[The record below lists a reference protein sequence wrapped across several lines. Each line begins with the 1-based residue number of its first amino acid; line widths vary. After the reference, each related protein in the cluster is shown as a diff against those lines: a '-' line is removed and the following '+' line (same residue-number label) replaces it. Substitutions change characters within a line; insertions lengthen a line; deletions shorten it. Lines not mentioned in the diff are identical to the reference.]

1 MKKFLSLVIAL
12 ALLLCSAALVS
23 CGDKINIQSGTTAK
37 PSVSTEP
44 TAAEATAETA
54 DTATTEATSE
64 TVAADTGKAASSETT
79 ASETTAS
86 ETTASDT
93 TASETTAHETTASE
107 SANTVESR
115 EPTGISLDY
124 LTTPIKINAKATVR
138 IKGKP
143 DTEYKI
149 SVFYSSAASTAKG
162 LEAKISDGDGMVSWT
177 WKVGA
182 RTKEGDFK
190 IVISGGGETFTTYFR
205 VTH

>member
-23 CGDKINIQSGTTAK
+23 CGDKIDIQGGTTAK
-37 PSVSTEP
+37 SSVSAEP
-44 TAAEATAETA
+44 TLETTMTGTAEETA
-54 DTATTEATSE
+54 NTATTEATSE
-64 TVAADTGKAASSETT
+64 TVAADIGKVTSSET
-79 ASETTAS
+79 ASP
-86 ETTASDT
+86 
-93 TASETTAHETTASE
+93 ETTASE
-107 SANTVESR
+107 SAGTVESR

-162 LEAKISDGDGMVSWT
+162 LEAKISDGGGMVSWT

-205 VTH
+205 VTR

>member
-12 ALLLCSAALVS
+12 ALLLCSAVLVS
-23 CGDKINIQSGTTAK
+23 CGDKIDIQGGTTAK
-37 PSVSTEP
+37 SSVSAEP
-44 TAAEATAETA
+44 TLETTMTGTAEETA
-54 DTATTEATSE
+54 NTATTEATSE
-64 TVAADTGKAASSETT
+64 TVAADIGKATSSET
-79 ASETTAS
+79 ASP
-86 ETTASDT
+86 
-93 TASETTAHETTASE
+93 ETTASE
-107 SANTVESR
+107 SAGTVESR

-162 LEAKISDGDGMVSWT
+162 LEAKISDGGGMVSWT

>member
-23 CGDKINIQSGTTAK
+23 CGDKIDIQGGTTAK
-37 PSVSTEP
+37 SSVSAEP
-44 TAAEATAETA
+44 TLETTMTGTAEETA
-54 DTATTEATSE
+54 NTATTEATSE
-64 TVAADTGKAASSETT
+64 TVAADIGKATSSET
-79 ASETTAS
+79 ASP
-86 ETTASDT
+86 
-93 TASETTAHETTASE
+93 ETTASE
-107 SANTVESR
+107 SAGTVESR

-162 LEAKISDGDGMVSWT
+162 LEAKISDGGGMVSWT

-182 RTKEGDFK
+182 RTKEGD
-190 IVISGGGETFTTYFR
+190 
-205 VTH
+205 

>member
-12 ALLLCSAALVS
+12 APLLCFAALVS
-23 CGDKINIQSGTTAK
+23 CGDKIDIQSDTTVK
-37 PSVSTEP
+37 PSVSAEP
-44 TAAEATAETA
+44 TAETTATETTKETA

-64 TVAADTGKAASSETT
+64 TVATDTGKAASSETT
-79 ASETTAS
+79 ASETAT
-86 ETTASDT
+86 
-93 TASETTAHETTASE
+93 
-107 SANTVESR
+107 TVESR

-162 LEAKISDGDGMVSWT
+162 LEAKISDGDGIVSWT

>member
-12 ALLLCSAALVS
+12 ALLFCSAALAS
-23 CGDKINIQSGTTAK
+23 CGSKIYIINTTASSL
-37 PSVSTEP
+37 SVSAEP
-44 TAAEATAETA
+44 TRETTSAESTETTAEATTDEL
-54 DTATTEATSE
+54 
-64 TVAADTGKAASSETT
+64 SSEAVSSATAATT
-79 ASETTAS
+79 ASASITESSAITASATTAS
-86 ETTASDT
+86 AT
-93 TASETTAHETTASE
+93 E
-107 SANTVESR
+107 STVESR

-182 RTKEGDFK
+182 RTKEGEYR

>member
-12 ALLLCSAALVS
+12 VLLFCSAALVS
-23 CGDKINIQSGTTAK
+23 CSDKIDIQGGTTAK
-37 PSVSTEP
+37 SSVSAEP
-44 TAAEATAETA
+44 TLETTMTGTAEETA
-54 DTATTEATSE
+54 NTATTEATSE
-64 TVAADTGKAASSETT
+64 TVAADIGKATSSET
-79 ASETTAS
+79 ASP
-86 ETTASDT
+86 
-93 TASETTAHETTASE
+93 ETTASE
-107 SANTVESR
+107 SAGTVESR

-124 LTTPIKINAKATVR
+124 LTTPIKINAKAAVR

-162 LEAKISDGDGMVSWT
+162 LEAKISDGGGMVSWT

>member
-12 ALLLCSAALVS
+12 ALLLCFAALVS
-23 CGDKINIQSGTTAK
+23 CGDKIDIQSDTTVK
-37 PSVSTEP
+37 PSVSAEP
-44 TAAEATAETA
+44 TAETTTAETTKETA
-54 DTATTEATSE
+54 DMATTEAASE
-64 TVAADTGKAASSETT
+64 TVATDTGEAASSEAA
-79 ASETTAS
+79 ASETAAS
-86 ETTASDT
+86 ETAT
-93 TASETTAHETTASE
+93 
-107 SANTVESR
+107 TVESR

-162 LEAKISDGDGMVSWT
+162 LEAKISDGDGIVSWT

>member
-12 ALLLCSAALVS
+12 ALLFCSAALAS
-23 CGDKINIQSGTTAK
+23 CGSKIYIINTTASSL
-37 PSVSTEP
+37 SVSAEP
-44 TAAEATAETA
+44 TRETTSAESTETTAEATTDEL
-54 DTATTEATSE
+54 
-64 TVAADTGKAASSETT
+64 SSEAVSSATAATT
-79 ASETTAS
+79 ASASITESSAVTASATTAS
-86 ETTASDT
+86 AT
-93 TASETTAHETTASE
+93 E
-107 SANTVESR
+107 STVESR

-143 DTEYKI
+143 NTEYKI

-162 LEAKISDGDGMVSWT
+162 LEAKISDGAGMVSWT

-182 RTKEGDFK
+182 RTKEGEYR

>member
-23 CGDKINIQSGTTAK
+23 CGDKIDIQGGTTAK
-37 PSVSTEP
+37 SSVSAEP
-44 TAAEATAETA
+44 TLETTMTGTAEETA
-54 DTATTEATSE
+54 NTATTEATSE
-64 TVAADTGKAASSETT
+64 TVAADIGKATSSET
-79 ASETTAS
+79 ASP
-86 ETTASDT
+86 
-93 TASETTAHETTASE
+93 ETTASE
-107 SANTVESR
+107 SAGTVESR

-124 LTTPIKINAKATVR
+124 LTTP

-162 LEAKISDGDGMVSWT
+162 LEAKISDGGGMVSWT

>member
-12 ALLLCSAALVS
+12 ALLFCSAALAS
-23 CGDKINIQSGTTAK
+23 CGSKIYIINTTASSL
-37 PSVSTEP
+37 SVSAEP
-44 TAAEATAETA
+44 TRETTSAESTETTAEATTDEL
-54 DTATTEATSE
+54 
-64 TVAADTGKAASSETT
+64 SSEAVSSATAATT
-79 ASETTAS
+79 ASASITESSATTAS
-86 ETTASDT
+86 AT
-93 TASETTAHETTASE
+93 E
-107 SANTVESR
+107 STVESR

-162 LEAKISDGDGMVSWT
+162 LEAKISDGGGMVSWT

-182 RTKEGDFK
+182 RTKEGNFK

>member
-23 CGDKINIQSGTTAK
+23 CDDKIDIQSGTTAK
-37 PSVSTEP
+37 PSVSAEP
-44 TAAEATAETA
+44 TMETTTTEATEETA
-54 DTATTEATSE
+54 DTATTEAISE
-64 TVAADTGKAASSETT
+64 TVATDTGKATSSETASPETT

-86 ETTASDT
+86 ETAG
-93 TASETTAHETTASE
+93 
-107 SANTVESR
+107 TVESR

-162 LEAKISDGDGMVSWT
+162 LEAKISDSDGMVSWT

>member
-12 ALLLCSAALVS
+12 ALLFCSAALAS
-23 CGDKINIQSGTTAK
+23 CGSKIYIINTTASSL
-37 PSVSTEP
+37 SVSAEP
-44 TAAEATAETA
+44 TRETTSAESTDTTAEATTDEL
-54 DTATTEATSE
+54 
-64 TVAADTGKAASSETT
+64 SSEAVSSATAATT
-79 ASETTAS
+79 ASASITESSAITASATTAS
-86 ETTASDT
+86 AT
-93 TASETTAHETTASE
+93 E
-107 SANTVESR
+107 STVESR

-182 RTKEGDFK
+182 RTKEGEYR

>member
-23 CGDKINIQSGTTAK
+23 CGDKIDIQGSTTAK
-37 PSVSTEP
+37 SSVSAEP
-44 TAAEATAETA
+44 TLETTMTGTAEETA
-54 DTATTEATSE
+54 NTATTEATSE
-64 TVAADTGKAASSETT
+64 TVAADIGKATSSET
-79 ASETTAS
+79 ASP
-86 ETTASDT
+86 
-93 TASETTAHETTASE
+93 ETTASE
-107 SANTVESR
+107 SAGTVESR

-162 LEAKISDGDGMVSWT
+162 LEAKISDGGGMVSWT

>member
-12 ALLLCSAALVS
+12 ALLLCSAVLVS
-23 CGDKINIQSGTTAK
+23 CGDKIDIQGGTTTK
-37 PSVSTEP
+37 SSVSAEP
-44 TAAEATAETA
+44 TLETTMTGTAEETA
-54 DTATTEATSE
+54 NTATTESTSE
-64 TVAADTGKAASSETT
+64 TVAADIGKATSSET
-79 ASETTAS
+79 ASP
-86 ETTASDT
+86 
-93 TASETTAHETTASE
+93 ETTASE
-107 SANTVESR
+107 SAGTVESR

-143 DTEYKI
+143 DTKYKI

-162 LEAKISDGDGMVSWT
+162 LEAKISDGGGMVSWT

>member
-23 CGDKINIQSGTTAK
+23 CGDKIDIQGGTTAK
-37 PSVSTEP
+37 SSVSAEP
-44 TAAEATAETA
+44 TLETTMTGTAEETA
-54 DTATTEATSE
+54 NTATTEATSE
-64 TVAADTGKAASSETT
+64 TVAADIGKATSSET
-79 ASETTAS
+79 ASP
-86 ETTASDT
+86 
-93 TASETTAHETTASE
+93 ETTASE
-107 SANTVESR
+107 SAGTVESR

-162 LEAKISDGDGMVSWT
+162 LEAKLSDGGGMVSWT

>member
-12 ALLLCSAALVS
+12 ALLFCSAALAS
-23 CGDKINIQSGTTAK
+23 CGSKIYIINTTASSL
-37 PSVSTEP
+37 SVSAEP
-44 TAAEATAETA
+44 TRETTSAESTETTAEAT
-54 DTATTEATSE
+54 
-64 TVAADTGKAASSETT
+64 T
-79 ASETTAS
+79 ASASITESSAVTAS
-86 ETTASDT
+86 AT
-93 TASETTAHETTASE
+93 E
-107 SANTVESR
+107 STVESR

-143 DTEYKI
+143 NTEYKI

-162 LEAKISDGDGMVSWT
+162 LEAKISDGGGMVSWT

>member
-12 ALLLCSAALVS
+12 ALLFCSAALAS
-23 CGDKINIQSGTTAK
+23 CGSKIYIINTTASSL
-37 PSVSTEP
+37 SVSAEP
-44 TAAEATAETA
+44 TLETTMTGTAEETA
-54 DTATTEATSE
+54 NTATTEATSE
-64 TVAADTGKAASSETT
+64 MVAADIGKATSSET
-79 ASETTAS
+79 ASP
-86 ETTASDT
+86 
-93 TASETTAHETTASE
+93 ETTASE
-107 SANTVESR
+107 SAGTVESR

-143 DTEYKI
+143 DTKYKI

-162 LEAKISDGDGMVSWT
+162 LEAKISDGGGMVSWT

-182 RTKEGDFK
+182 RTKEGEYR

>member
-12 ALLLCSAALVS
+12 ALLFCSAALVS
-23 CGDKINIQSGTTAK
+23 CGSKIYIIGTTASS
-37 PSVSTEP
+37 PSVSAEP
-44 TAAEATAETA
+44 TRETTSAETTEAAAEATTDELS
-54 DTATTEATSE
+54 SE
-64 TVAADTGKAASSETT
+64 TVSSATVATT
-79 ASETTAS
+79 AS
-86 ETTASDT
+86 
-93 TASETTAHETTASE
+93 ASE
-107 SANTVESR
+107 STVESL
-115 EPTGISLDY
+115 EPTSISLDY

>member
-12 ALLLCSAALVS
+12 ALLLCSATLVS
-23 CGDKINIQSGTTAK
+23 CGDKIDIQGGTTAK
-37 PSVSTEP
+37 SSVSAEP
-44 TAAEATAETA
+44 TLETTMTGTAEETA
-54 DTATTEATSE
+54 NTATTEATSE
-64 TVAADTGKAASSETT
+64 TVAADIGKATSSET
-79 ASETTAS
+79 ASP
-86 ETTASDT
+86 
-93 TASETTAHETTASE
+93 ETTASE
-107 SANTVESR
+107 SAGTVESR

-162 LEAKISDGDGMVSWT
+162 LEAKISDGGGMVSWT

>member
-12 ALLLCSAALVS
+12 ALILCSAALVS
-23 CGDKINIQSGTTAK
+23 CSDKINIQSGTTAK
-37 PSVSTEP
+37 SSMSAGSTVE
-44 TAAEATAETA
+44 TTTTETTKETA
-54 DTATTEATSE
+54 NTAPTEATSE
-64 TVAADTGKAASSETT
+64 TVATDTGKTASSETASPETT
-79 ASETTAS
+79 ASETAG
-86 ETTASDT
+86 
-93 TASETTAHETTASE
+93 
-107 SANTVESR
+107 TVESR

-143 DTEYKI
+143 NTEYKI

-162 LEAKISDGDGMVSWT
+162 LETKISDGDGMVSWT

-190 IVISGGGETFTTYFR
+190 IVIRGGGETFTTYFR

>member
-12 ALLLCSAALVS
+12 ALLLCSAVLVS
-23 CGDKINIQSGTTAK
+23 CGDKIDIQGGTTTK
-37 PSVSTEP
+37 SSVSAEP
-44 TAAEATAETA
+44 TLETTMTGTAEETA
-54 DTATTEATSE
+54 NTATTEATSE
-64 TVAADTGKAASSETT
+64 TVAADIGKATSSET
-79 ASETTAS
+79 ASP
-86 ETTASDT
+86 
-93 TASETTAHETTASE
+93 ETTASE
-107 SANTVESR
+107 SAGTVESR

-162 LEAKISDGDGMVSWT
+162 LEAKISDGGGMVSWT

>member
-23 CGDKINIQSGTTAK
+23 CGDKINIQSGTTVK
-37 PSVSTEP
+37 SSVSAEP
-44 TAAEATAETA
+44 TTEATTTKTTEETA

-64 TVAADTGKAASSETT
+64 TVVADTGKATSSETASPETT

-86 ETTASDT
+86 ETTASE
-93 TASETTAHETTASE
+93 TAC
-107 SANTVESR
+107 TVESR

-124 LTTPIKINAKATVR
+124 LTTPIKINAKATIR

>member
-12 ALLLCSAALVS
+12 ALLFCSAALAS
-23 CGDKINIQSGTTAK
+23 CGSKIYIINTTASSL
-37 PSVSTEP
+37 SVSAEP
-44 TAAEATAETA
+44 TRETTSAESTETTAEATTDEL
-54 DTATTEATSE
+54 
-64 TVAADTGKAASSETT
+64 SSEAVSSATAATT
-79 ASETTAS
+79 ASASITESSAVTASATTAS
-86 ETTASDT
+86 ATTASAT
-93 TASETTAHETTASE
+93 E
-107 SANTVESR
+107 STVESR

-143 DTEYKI
+143 NTEYKI

-162 LEAKISDGDGMVSWT
+162 LEAKISDGAGMVSWT

-182 RTKEGDFK
+182 RTKEGEYR

>member
-12 ALLLCSAALVS
+12 VLLFCSAALVS
-23 CGDKINIQSGTTAK
+23 CSDKIDIQGGTTAK
-37 PSVSTEP
+37 SSVSAEP
-44 TAAEATAETA
+44 TLETTMTGTAEETA
-54 DTATTEATSE
+54 NTATTEATSE
-64 TVAADTGKAASSETT
+64 TVAADIGKATSSET
-79 ASETTAS
+79 ASP
-86 ETTASDT
+86 
-93 TASETTAHETTASE
+93 ETTASE
-107 SANTVESR
+107 SAGTVESR

-162 LEAKISDGDGMVSWT
+162 LEAKISDGGGMVSWT

>member
-12 ALLLCSAALVS
+12 ALLFCSAALVS
-23 CGDKINIQSGTTAK
+23 CGSKIYIINTTASS
-37 PSVSTEP
+37 PSVSAEP
-44 TAAEATAETA
+44 TRETTSAETTEAAAEAVTDEL
-54 DTATTEATSE
+54 
-64 TVAADTGKAASSETT
+64 SSEAVSSATAATT
-79 ASETTAS
+79 ASASVTVSSAVTASATTAS
-86 ETTASDT
+86 
-93 TASETTAHETTASE
+93 ASE
-107 SANTVESR
+107 STVESR

-143 DTEYKI
+143 DTEYSI

-182 RTKEGDFK
+182 RTKEGEYR